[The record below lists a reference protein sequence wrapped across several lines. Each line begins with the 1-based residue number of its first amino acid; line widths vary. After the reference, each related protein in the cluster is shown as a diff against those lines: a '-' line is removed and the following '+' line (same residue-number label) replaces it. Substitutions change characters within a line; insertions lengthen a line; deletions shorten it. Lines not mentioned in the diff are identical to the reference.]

1 MSTFQAGGGRG
12 GRPTCEVGR
21 LMTLWSSSNLEPK
34 PPTAQYLGPK
44 KERLA
49 LYLLHTQG
57 LVPEHVETRTLYSD
71 SQPGID
77 QVGDWR
83 GCSRRWESPSILDKR
98 ARRDQAFADVCAQ
111 QTRIF
116 CTCE

>member
-1 MSTFQAGGGRG
+1 MSHHS
-12 GRPTCEVGR
+12 VGPLGQPWR
-21 LMTLWSSSNLEPK
+21 VPPPHPLSGIELK
-34 PPTAQYLGPK
+34 PPRARFLGSK

-77 QVGDWR
+77 QV
-83 GCSRRWESPSILDKR
+83 
-98 ARRDQAFADVCAQ
+98 
-111 QTRIF
+111 
-116 CTCE
+116 

>member
-1 MSTFQAGGGRG
+1 MIPSPSTSFH
-12 GRPTCEVGR
+12 
-21 LMTLWSSSNLEPK
+21 LEPK
-34 PPTAQYLGPK
+34 PPTVRYLGPK

-77 QVGDWR
+77 QV
-83 GCSRRWESPSILDKR
+83 
-98 ARRDQAFADVCAQ
+98 
-111 QTRIF
+111 
-116 CTCE
+116 